1 MKIIDAHLHFRPGE
15 PYFDEIAQAAGHLNT
30 EEHLF
35 TQYEKY
41 GVLAGIVMGN
51 RGLPL
56 DNHQYP
62 PFLRYCVGLDGSD
75 LAQYA
80 GDEAAALIELHLRR
94 KNCVGIKLYPG
105 YNPTYI
111 TDRIYDPIYALAEQY
126 NKPVA
131 VHTGATAGS
140 NALLK
145 YSHPLTLDEAAVM
158 HPHVQLVMCHFGNP
172 FLADAAAVAAKNDN
186 VAVDLSGLLE
196 GLVDLPVLLTEQ
208 KGYFDM
214 LRTWLIYMGHFDQV
228 MFGTDWPLAN
238 LGNYIN
244 LVLNLIPESHIKSVF
259 FSNAN
264 RIYHLNL

>member
-75 LAQYA
+75 LAQYT

>member
-75 LAQYA
+75 LAQYTE
-80 GDEAAALIELHLRR
+80 DEAAALIELHLRR